1 MEDKKYYKDEL
12 KKLGIEDIESVAGGY
27 TMEQLTEEER
37 KRAVELDA
45 KWKEATS
52 DYMNGRITT
61 AEYRAINE
69 AHNDFIRMM
78 TKKYDG
84 RDI

>member
-12 KKLGIEDIESVAGGY
+12 KKLGIEDLESVAGGY
-27 TMEQLTEEER
+27 TAEQLTEEER

-52 DYMNGRITT
+52 DCNAGKIPVS
-61 AEYRAINE
+61 EYEAIANE
-69 AHNDFIRMM
+69 CMDFIRMM
-78 TKKYDG
+78 TKKYNG
-84 RDI
+84 IDI